1 MRHTDTSLNLLSR
14 MNPIGMAFPLVAVA
28 TVLRVL
34 MLVGR
39 RHRLRSRLR
48 CTGGWWRR
56 PVAKMLPV
64 ALADAAN
71 ARTHG
76 LQQVGHVLAGM

>member
-1 MRHTDTSLNLLSR
+1 

-48 CTGGWWRR
+48 C
-56 PVAKMLPV
+56 KMLPV